1 MPPPL
6 PDLTNPEK
14 TGIGVGSDS
23 HAAEPRHSL
32 ARRALSTMA
41 LRIALVIIV
50 ATGLSYLH
58 VYATLRDTA
67 LVDLG
72 RYMEVRGRAESEQFQ
87 LAARQ
92 TTMVRDDF
100 MRRLAALGDLDPQTE
115 FNRIFV
121 READGLIRVRPEL
134 NDYRHHA
141 TAFVRHDVGLTPDLR
156 RRILVG
162 WQLLD
167 QWGPILTNRFFSGF
181 LNMPEQLS
189 INFCPTADWGRS
201 ATRETDIYT
210 YETVWRSTL
219 EKNPNRTSF
228 WTSVYFDEGAK
239 EWMASCVTPGD
250 LAGRW
255 VMSAGQD
262 VAIADLIR
270 RTVGEG
276 ASGTWNFIVD
286 RNRNLIAHPQ
296 LSARIAQAGGNLL
309 VDNLNDPTLVAMV
322 DSILPTTTTSVI
334 ESHDGAAFLGVTQI
348 AGPGWYF
355 VTVHPKA
362 LLVSNALTTARTILL
377 LGTASLILELIVVAY
392 ILRKQIAL
400 PIQSFVSATDRV
412 SRGDFAVRLDHSR
425 EDELGRL
432 ASSINRMARTVG
444 ERDAALA
451 QQFTELEQAKHI
463 ADNANQAKAEFLG
476 TMSHELRTPLNGVIG
491 MIELLLG
498 TSLTPA
504 QREFAETVSLSG
516 RSLLAIIDDILD
528 FTKLDAGKLRLEP
541 RPTDLEKVIANVV
554 ALLRPQADEKALAM
568 MSEIAEGMPQR
579 VYADPAR
586 IRQILTNLVSNAV
599 KFTES
604 GSVTVRL
611 ACLSAHDGKAEI
623 HLSVADT
630 GPGISAENIPLLGEK
645 FRQLDS
651 TYARRHGGTGLG
663 LAITR
668 SLLTLM
674 DGELRVV
681 SEVGRGSTF
690 TAVMRLPLST

>member
-1 MPPPL
+1 
-6 PDLTNPEK
+6 
-14 TGIGVGSDS
+14 
-23 HAAEPRHSL
+23 
-32 ARRALSTMA
+32 MA
-41 LRIALVIIV
+41 LRIALVIIA

-58 VYATLRDTA
+58 VYATLRETA
-67 LVDLG
+67 LTDLR
-72 RYMEVRGRAESEQFQ
+72 RYMEVRGRAESDQFQ
-87 LAARQ
+87 LAERQ

-100 MRRLAALGDLDPQTE
+100 MRRLAALGDQDPQAE
-115 FNRIFV
+115 FDRIFV
-121 READGLIRVRPEL
+121 READGLIRIRPEL
-134 NDYRHHA
+134 NDHHHRA
-141 TAFVRHDVGLTPDLR
+141 TAFVRHDVVLTPDLR
-156 RRILVG
+156 RRFLVG

-167 QWGPILTNRFFSGF
+167 QWGPVLTNRFFSGF

-201 ATRETDIYT
+201 ATRDTDIYT
-210 YETVWRSTL
+210 YETVWRSTI
-219 EKNPNRTSF
+219 EKNPKRSSF

-250 LAGRW
+250 LDGRW
-255 VMSAGQD
+255 IMSAGQD

-270 RTVGEG
+270 RTVGDR
-276 ASGTWNFIVD
+276 AAGTWNFIVD
-286 RNRNLIAHPQ
+286 RDRHLIAHPQ
-296 LSARIAQAGGNLL
+296 LSERIAQAGGNLH
-309 VDNLNDPTLVAMV
+309 VDNLKDPILVAMV
-322 DSILPTTTTSVI
+322 DSVIPITTTAVI
-334 ESHDGAAFLGVTQI
+334 ESRDGAAFLGITHI
-348 AGPGWYF
+348 EGPGWYF
-355 VTVHPKA
+355 VTVHPKT
-362 LLVSNALTTARTILL
+362 LLVSDAFTTARTILL
-377 LGTASLILELIVVAY
+377 LGTASLALELLIVAY

-400 PIQSFVSATDRV
+400 PIRSFVAATDRV
-412 SRGDFAVRLDHSR
+412 SRGDFTVRLDHSR

-432 ASSINRMARTVG
+432 ASSINRMARAVG
-444 ERDAALA
+444 DRDTALA
-451 QQFTELEQAKHI
+451 QQFTELEHAKHI
-463 ADNANQAKAEFLG
+463 AENANQAKAEFLG

-491 MIELLLG
+491 MTELLIG
-498 TSLTPA
+498 TALTPA
-504 QREFAETVSLSG
+504 QREFAETISLSG

-541 RPTDLEKVIANVV
+541 RPTDLEKVMATVV
-554 ALLRPQADEKALAM
+554 TLLRPQADQKTLVLL
-568 MSEIAEGMPQR
+568 SEIAEGMPQR

-599 KFTES
+599 KFTEA

-611 ACLSAHDGKAEI
+611 ACFSAQDGKAEI

-630 GPGISAENIPLLGEK
+630 GPGISAENLPLLGEK

-668 SLLTLM
+668 SLLSLM

-690 TAVMRLPLST
+690 TAVMRLRLST